1 MTRYET
7 IGFWFNERAPGAYP
21 RPQALVGGW
30 DAGARAHVIAYLRD
44 GTEMAAY
51 FGPSH
56 CRFGCQGPLGHRD
69 LGDGIW
75 VWPEGL
81 AHYVEAHDVRL
92 PERFVARAAEREG
105 VVGEVSKAE
114 AMRYDDG
121 PWIAW
126 ATAQGAC
133 LDLDGWEVPGAA
145 DRAKIGE
152 ALGFAADV
160 VLARADTRQVVI
172 AQRGG
177 AIEIRQLLPGGHA
190 PRTLASWADWPAR
203 R

>member
-1 MTRYET
+1 MTYET
-7 IGFWFNERAPGAYP
+7 IGFWFNERAPGPYP

-30 DAGARAHVIAYLRD
+30 AEGERAAVIAYLR
-44 GTEMAAY
+44 GGVETAAY
-51 FGPSH
+51 FGPSW
-56 CRFGCQGPLGHRD
+56 CRFGCKGALGHRD
-69 LGDGIW
+69 LGDGTW

-92 PERFVARAAEREG
+92 PERFVARAVEG
-105 VVGEVSKAE
+105 VVGDVKKPE

-126 ATAQGAC
+126 ATAQSAC

-172 AQRGG
+172 AHAGG
-177 AIEIRQLLPGGHA
+177 AIEIRQLRPGGHV
-190 PRTLASWADWPAR
+190 PRMIASWAEWPVR